1 MTYWVQ
7 NNATRKI
14 LVGIVVLVIILG
26 VSIPLT
32 VFALNDEEDLQLV
45 RVASAPA
52 VASISQGEANGS
64 SDSAMPAAVAQED
77 NAATVNKADK
87 VEPQGPETDQAEPGS
102 SPEVRPV
109 DGRRDQIDQ
118 EVPVAITVAPHTGES
133 GAELDVTIAVTS
145 PFSFSTMSHVRVE
158 AVQEG
163 PVWFLPETFD
173 LVPYTAAGESD
184 VVSFLI
190 WEGLEI
196 APGETLEISGKVRAS
211 GSEEFSILAN
221 VQGNSEVLVSGS
233 ADKKLK

>member
-52 VASISQGEANGS
+52 VTSISQEETNGS
-64 SDSAMPAAVAQED
+64 SDSAMPAAQED
-77 NAATVNKADK
+77 TPTTGNKADK
-87 VEPQGPETDQAEPGS
+87 VEPQGPETDQAAPGS